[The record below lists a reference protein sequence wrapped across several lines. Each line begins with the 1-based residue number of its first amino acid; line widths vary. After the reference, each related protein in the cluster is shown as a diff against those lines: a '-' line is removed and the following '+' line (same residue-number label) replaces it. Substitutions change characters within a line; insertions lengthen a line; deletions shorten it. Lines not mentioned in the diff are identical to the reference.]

1 MRPQLVV
8 FVALTVPLLFF
19 NQQLSLIL
27 PLDNIIA
34 IPIVGLLV
42 IPVGFIAVLLTFIN
56 EGAAILLLSFAQ
68 GVIGLL
74 VSFLDY
80 LVRQGEGLLLL
91 HIAQPDVRQLFALMF
106 AMLLLLLPRSVCRKS
121 LMLPLFFASFRCR
134 RFSRVPR
141 YRRNILSYMYWI

>member
-1 MRPQLVV
+1 MDVLYSGNFVGSILSCWLTLPRTDSDSLSFSERVRLFAANYVRPQLVV

-56 EGAAILLLSFAQ
+56 EGAAILLLSFA
-68 GVIGLL
+68 
-74 VSFLDY
+74 
-80 LVRQGEGLLLL
+80 
-91 HIAQPDVRQLFALMF
+91 
-106 AMLLLLLPRSVCRKS
+106 
-121 LMLPLFFASFRCR
+121 
-134 RFSRVPR
+134 
-141 YRRNILSYMYWI
+141 

>member
-56 EGAAILLLSFAQ
+56 EGAAILLLSFA
-68 GVIGLL
+68 
-74 VSFLDY
+74 
-80 LVRQGEGLLLL
+80 
-91 HIAQPDVRQLFALMF
+91 
-106 AMLLLLLPRSVCRKS
+106 
-121 LMLPLFFASFRCR
+121 
-134 RFSRVPR
+134 
-141 YRRNILSYMYWI
+141 

>member
-1 MRPQLVV
+1 VRPQLVV
-8 FVALTVPLLFF
+8 FVVLTVSLLFF
-19 NQQLSLIL
+19 NQQLLLIS
-27 PLDNIIA
+27 PLANIIA

-91 HIAQPDVRQLFALMF
+91 HIAQPDVRQLLALMF